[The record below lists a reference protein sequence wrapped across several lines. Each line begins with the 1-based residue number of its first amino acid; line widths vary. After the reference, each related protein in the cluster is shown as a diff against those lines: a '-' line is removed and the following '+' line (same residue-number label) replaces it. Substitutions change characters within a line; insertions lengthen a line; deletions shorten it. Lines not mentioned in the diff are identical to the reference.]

1 MPLST
6 LLAILPLL
14 IEGSK
19 NGSDTASVGIKDSL
33 KAAKRAVFLS
43 SVETLLT
50 DDELDKETVF
60 ELKKLSTAGSDW
72 KVRRVNLFVELVGR
86 GNLSKSQYQ

>member
-1 MPLST
+1 MSLST
-6 LLAILPLL
+6 LLPILPLL

-19 NGSDTASVGIKDSL
+19 NGSDIASVGINDSP

-43 SVETLLT
+43 SVVTLLT

-60 ELKKLSTAGSDW
+60 ELKELSTAGSDC
-72 KVRRVNLFVELVGR
+72 KDTVP
-86 GNLSKSQYQ
+86 LSTSAKADDFDNITEFC